1 MKKNMWLAKE
11 QEAIYHYTY
20 AGAASGV
27 AAAAVAALVAFS
39 TALATTAGDAPLFF
53 EARAA
58 AAEAVDAALIA
69 AFEAP

>member
-1 MKKNMWLAKE
+1 M
-11 QEAIYHYTY
+11 